1 MTSIV
6 SYQKYIDSETT
17 KTLNAPEGST
27 ELCTLGRITY
37 VAIPAGEVLS
47 EDQPLQIADSIEL
60 VQMTNTLRDNIKAA
74 SPHCKLI
81 AKRVE
86 DRIRSRYS
94 LEDELYFAR
103 ISVGALTG
111 QYTFEPGEAEAV
123 AAFGEFVEE
132 CRQWGRD
139 QRAALGL

>member
-1 MTSIV
+1 MTSII

-27 ELCTLGRITY
+27 ELCTLNGITY
-37 VAIPAGEVLS
+37 VAMPDGEALP
-47 EDQPLQIADSIEL
+47 EGQPQQIADSIES
-60 VQMTNTLRDNIKAA
+60 VQITDTLRDNIKAA

-86 DRIRSRYS
+86 DRIRARYS

-111 QYTFEPGEAEAV
+111 QYTYEAGEADAV

>member
-1 MTSIV
+1 MTIY
-6 SYQKYIDSETT
+6 SYTKHIDNITT

-27 ELCTLGRITY
+27 ELCTIDGVTY
-37 VAIPAGEVLS
+37 VALPEGESLPES
-47 EDQPLQIADSIEL
+47 QPEQIAESIAEVTINDEL
-60 VQMTNTLRDNIKAA
+60 REAIKAA

-81 AKRVE
+81 AKRME
-86 DRIRSRYS
+86 AKIRERYS

-111 QYTFEPGEAEAV
+111 QYTYEAGEAETV